1 MVMFYTSGLTRDHI
15 FFILKKT
22 KIDNRTK
29 YKITLTPVLCLISNS
44 VSAAQLRKVVTSLAI
59 GPQ

>member
-22 KIDNRTK
+22 KIDNKTK
-29 YKITLTPVLCLISNS
+29 YKITLTPVLCLLSS
-44 VSAAQLRKVVTSLAI
+44 SGSAAQLKKVVTSFAI
-59 GPQ
+59 